1 MTVTVM
7 KEDKKIFTWL
17 LVIIGISFILPEYI
31 APLFVFFFYIPFLK
45 HFKKTG
51 RNAKIGNLGKAF
63 MAYMCYMIVSGI
75 WSGTH
80 ILSSLIGLLWM
91 GCFLFYI
98 ESANIINTKDKLKNA
113 IFALN
118 ISSGIL
124 GFIATLEF
132 LTYNLTKYV
141 DGFNFTIS
149 NPLYYE
155 LNDWVFNL
163 FPFEIINSQYPSRA
177 ASTFDN
183 PLILA
188 TFLIITTPFCAF
200 SSVYFKH
207 SKHRKISRVCFIFS
221 LFGILCTESRGAY
234 IAIALSIVTLLIS
247 SKKIFKNLL
256 PFMFVLAVG
265 IPLTIALRYRN
276 NSSGNEFL
284 ASNNN
289 RLAIWRVCADL
300 FTEHPIL
307 GMGAGTENIHQEI
320 IQRIGINRS
329 HAHNLFL
336 EIATEGGII
345 GIIFVIAIIVV
356 FAKNLFKLFYLKN
369 NAYRPYAVLY
379 TSSII
384 GFITMS
390 LYEHTLQS
398 PKEMMVFF
406 LIIGFAEAT
415 LRMAEGTIQ
424 LSADEV
430 NMFEDF
436 SEQDYIT
443 DEEEKEE
450 KELITK

>member
-17 LVIIGISFILPEYI
+17 LTIIGVSFILPEYI
-31 APLFVFFFYIPFLK
+31 APLFVFFFYIPFLR

-63 MAYMCYMIVSGI
+63 MAYMCYMIMSGI

-80 ILSSLIGLLWM
+80 LFSSLIGLLWM

-118 ISSGIL
+118 ISSGVI
-124 GFIATLEF
+124 GIIATLEF
-132 LTYNLTKYV
+132 ATYNLTKYV

-149 NPLYYE
+149 NPLYYQ
-155 LNDWVFNL
+155 LNDWVFSL

-177 ASTFDN
+177 AATFDN

-207 SKHRKISRVCFIFS
+207 SKHRKLSRVCFAFS
-221 LFGILCTESRGAY
+221 LLGILCTESRGAY

-247 SKKIFKNLL
+247 SRKIFKKLL
-256 PFMFVLAVG
+256 PFMFVLAIG
-265 IPLTIALRYRN
+265 IPLTISLRYKN

-345 GIIFVIAIIVV
+345 GVVLVIAIIIV

-406 LIIGFAEAT
+406 LFLGFAEAT

-424 LSADEV
+424 LSSDEV

-436 SEQDYIT
+436 SAQDYIT
-443 DEEEKEE
+443 DEEEQQE